1 MLRQKITTMKGM
13 KDALPFTEM
22 SANVLDKYKN
32 QYMNVYNK
40 GALIGMCLDIK
51 LRQLSGGKYGTQNLM
66 QDLSK
71 TYGKEQS
78 FKDDELFDKITSLTF
93 PEIRQFFAEICQN
106 SLNFLNTFVLSNIFL
121 CPRSLARVSLQ
132 IFLPLKVLNAVVAR
146 IKILSDMKLD
156 EKRKPQDGRFSARID
171 GGKIDFSAFKGKKI
185 LVVNTAS
192 ECGYTPQY
200 KELQALYIAHQEH
213 LVVVGVPANDFGGQ
227 EPGTNAEIG
236 SFCQKNY
243 GVTFPMAAKS
253 VVTGENACSLYQ
265 WLTKKA
271 NNGVLDATITWNFN
285 KFLLNEE
292 GKLIKKMDSKVKP
305 NDPEILDLL

>member
-1 MLRQKITTMKGM
+1 
-13 KDALPFTEM
+13 
-22 SANVLDKYKN
+22 
-32 QYMNVYNK
+32 MNLYIIS
-40 GALIGMCLDIK
+40 LL
-51 LRQLSGGKYGTQNLM
+51 
-66 QDLSK
+66 
-71 TYGKEQS
+71 
-78 FKDDELFDKITSLTF
+78 LFSLTACS
-93 PEIRQFFAEICQN
+93 PANQDKTPSTQPINAQQMDSLPSIHQFTIE
-106 SLNFLNTFVLSNIFL
+106 SL
-121 CPRSLARVSLQ
+121 
-132 IFLPLKVLNAVVAR
+132 
-146 IKILSDMKLD
+146 
-156 EKRKPQDGRFSARID
+156 D

-200 KELQALYIAHQEH
+200 KELQALYAAHQDH
-213 LVVVGVPANDFGGQ
+213 LVIVGVPANDFGGQ
-227 EPGTNAEIG
+227 EPGSNAEIG

-253 VVTGENACSLYQ
+253 VVTGENACALYQ

-271 NNGVLDATITWNFN
+271 NNGVLDATVTWNFN

>member
-1 MLRQKITTMKGM
+1 MN
-13 KDALPFTEM
+13 FY
-22 SANVLDKYKN
+22 VL
-32 QYMNVYNK
+32 
-40 GALIGMCLDIK
+40 A
-51 LRQLSGGKYGTQNLM
+51 
-66 QDLSK
+66 
-71 TYGKEQS
+71 
-78 FKDDELFDKITSLTF
+78 FFLFSLTACDSSEQNNKTNTTIQSNNTQQMDSL
-93 PEIRQFFAEICQN
+93 PSIHQFTIE
-106 SLNFLNTFVLSNIFL
+106 SL
-121 CPRSLARVSLQ
+121 
-132 IFLPLKVLNAVVAR
+132 
-146 IKILSDMKLD
+146 
-156 EKRKPQDGRFSARID
+156 D